1 MVNFTDF
8 LFFGIKRE
16 KFGRCFLLRSN
27 SLAAGKI
34 LVKLPA
40 NQKNRPK
47 NYLNSKNK
55 QNIMKLGV
63 LFSGGKDSVSACYK
77 AKEKHEIACLIAINS
92 ENKESYMFHTP
103 NIELVKLQAQA
114 MEIPLIEQKTAG
126 IKEEELE
133 DLRLA
138 IAKAKK
144 QFNVEGIVTG
154 AIESVYQATRI
165 QKICDEL
172 DLWCFNP
179 LWQTDQLEHLDEL
192 VKQCFKIIITG
203 IFAEPFTKKWLGR
216 EIDDKSVK
224 ELAHL
229 HKEFKI
235 NPAGEGGEFETL
247 VTDGPDFKKRLEIK
261 ESEVFYKNFNGL
273 FKIKKAELVDKK

>member
-1 MVNFTDF
+1 
-8 LFFGIKRE
+8 
-16 KFGRCFLLRSN
+16 
-27 SLAAGKI
+27 
-34 LVKLPA
+34 
-40 NQKNRPK
+40 
-47 NYLNSKNK
+47 
-55 QNIMKLGV
+55 MKLGV
-63 LFSGGKDSVSACYK
+63 LFSGGKDSVFACYK
-77 AKEKHEIACLIAINS
+77 AQEKHEIVCLIAINS

-114 MEIPLIEQKTAG
+114 MEIPLIEQKTPG
-126 IKEEELE
+126 MKEEELE

-144 QFNVEGIVTG
+144 QFNIEGIVTG

-179 LWQTDQLEHLDEL
+179 LWQANQLDHLDEL
-192 VKQCFKIIITG
+192 IKNGFKILIVG
-203 IFAEPFTKKWLGR
+203 VFAEPFTKKWLGR
-216 EIDDKSVK
+216 EIEEKSVK

-229 HKEFKI
+229 HKSHKI

-247 VTDGPDFKKRLEIK
+247 VIDGPNFKKKLEIK
-261 ESEVFYKNFNGL
+261 ESETFYKNFNGL
-273 FKIKKAELVDKK
+273 FKIKKAELVEK

>member
-1 MVNFTDF
+1 
-8 LFFGIKRE
+8 
-16 KFGRCFLLRSN
+16 
-27 SLAAGKI
+27 
-34 LVKLPA
+34 
-40 NQKNRPK
+40 
-47 NYLNSKNK
+47 
-55 QNIMKLGV
+55 MKLGV
-63 LFSGGKDSVSACYK
+63 LFSGGKDSVFACYK

-114 MEIPLIEQKTAG
+114 MEIPLIEQKTPG

-144 QFNVEGIVTG
+144 QFNIDGIVTG

-179 LWQTDQLEHLDEL
+179 LWQADQLEHLDEL
-192 VKQCFKIIITG
+192 VKQGFKIIITG
-203 IFAEPFTKKWLGR
+203 VFAEPFTKKWLGR
-216 EIDDKSVK
+216 EIDEKARK
-224 ELAHL
+224 ELEKL

-235 NPAGEGGEFETL
+235 NPAGEGGEFESL
-247 VTDGPDFKKRLEIK
+247 VLDGPNFKKKLEIK
-261 ESEVFYKNFNGL
+261 ESETFYKNFNGL
-273 FKIKKAELVDKK
+273 FKIKKSELVDKN

>member
-1 MVNFTDF
+1 
-8 LFFGIKRE
+8 
-16 KFGRCFLLRSN
+16 
-27 SLAAGKI
+27 
-34 LVKLPA
+34 
-40 NQKNRPK
+40 
-47 NYLNSKNK
+47 
-55 QNIMKLGV
+55 MKLAV
-63 LFSGGKDSVSACYK
+63 LFSGGKDSTLALSKYLDK
-77 AKEKHEIACLIAINS
+77 AVCLISMIS
-92 ENKESYMFHTP
+92 ENDASYMFHTP

-203 IFAEPFTKKWLGR
+203 VFAEPFTKKWLGR